1 MKSKDNNSNS
11 RKGIVF
17 AGLGFELAGLVIAS
31 VTFGGKIDE
40 TYNLPGYGVAGLT
53 VLSMVG
59 WLIHLIFMLKRWQE
73 NG

>member
-1 MKSKDNNSNS
+1 MKKDGNSNS
-11 RKGIVF
+11 KKGIVF

-31 VTFGGKIDE
+31 VTFGGKLDE
-40 TYNLPGYGVAGLT
+40 HYGWPGYGVAGLT

-59 WLIHLIFMLKRWQE
+59 WLIHLIFMLQRWQK